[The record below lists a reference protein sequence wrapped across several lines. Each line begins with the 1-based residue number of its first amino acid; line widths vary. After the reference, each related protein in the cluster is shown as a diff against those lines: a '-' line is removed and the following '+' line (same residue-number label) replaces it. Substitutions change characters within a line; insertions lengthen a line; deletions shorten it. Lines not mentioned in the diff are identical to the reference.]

1 MPHNKKRNGSQ
12 QSAEAGWRLERQPR
26 EVEGAHY
33 RKHIRKVDTAPNPP
47 HVANSIPPQAGM
59 EAGLTQRSP
68 HPGAKRHGI
77 SASRKQPAHN
87 QPDAHMTTHTMN
99 E

>member
-47 HVANSIPPQAGM
+47 ACSQLNTPAGGNGGRTHATLSLLTQGQKGMGSPQA
-59 EAGLTQRSP
+59 ES
-68 HPGAKRHGI
+68 
-77 SASRKQPAHN
+77 N
-87 QPDAHMTTHTMN
+87 QPITSPTHT
-99 E
+99 